1 MNLLQPFQQYAST
14 VGTRISVV
22 ANQAEAARVILDST
36 DGRLK
41 AVEALGAVYPELLIA
56 LRDAGRDVTIAEDV
70 ASRQS
75 DRSLLAGELAGG
87 TGIVLAYAGVAE
99 TGSLILAD
107 DALAPRLLS
116 MLADVCISLLPAEAI
131 VPGLDEAGAMLA
143 ELNAQGHRYVS
154 LVTGPSRT
162 ADIERVL
169 TIGVQGPKSLHIV
182 VLTEDGADNAG
193 A

>member
-1 MNLLQPFQQYAST
+1 MSLLEPFQQYAAT

-36 DGRLK
+36 DGGLK
-41 AVEALGAVYPELLIA
+41 AVEALGVIYPELLLA
-56 LRDAGRDVTIAEDV
+56 LREEGRDVRIAEEI
-70 ASRQS
+70 ASQQS
-75 DRSLLAGELAGG
+75 DRSLLAAELAGG

-116 MLADVCISLLPAEAI
+116 MLADVCVALLPASAI
-131 VPGLDEAGAMLA
+131 VPGLDEAGVILA

-182 VLTEDGADNAG
+182 VVREDGAEDV
-193 A
+193 